1 MERADYKNE
10 KVNAAQ
16 CLDNNSD
23 VFMIGW
29 GIRAVGSDGRKNLY
43 PQFSV
48 IDFSQEKPC
57 LNFVLMTPLLAHIDV
72 FCAHKDIK
80 LRF

>member
-48 IDFSQEKPC
+48 IDFSQEN
-57 LNFVLMTPLLAHIDV
+57 LV
-72 FCAHKDIK
+72 
-80 LRF
+80 